1 MLPSPLL
8 FGFKNT
14 STLSLLTLPSRQ
26 CWDFLQAFV
35 SVNIFRYFWKLWRRQ
50 GILTPSSLGFPS
62 SRPKYLSFLA
72 AAAVYTV
79 SYFWNGLFIC
89 WSWRQ
94 ASEVNSERCLQ
105 KKQNVSEV
113 CEAIHRINKQVSQ
126 QGGPRARWETRGT
139 SIRMGSA
146 SASTW
151 PGLRCESE
159 FWGPTLGQ
167 GPPIARGW
175 LTSKA
180 DFSGN
185 GVVAIRAVLPNFG
198 KKNSQAEGCGCV
210 YSLPLFQPVINRII
224 GNHWKTDLCT
234 FSIDCFY
241 SSSLR
246 FMATLRGRYEGFP
259 STP

>member
-1 MLPSPLL
+1 MQSLFSHQRLVVPFPWSELNNASFAAPLWFQEHIHFIL
-8 FGFKNT
+8 AD
-14 STLSLLTLPSRQ
+14 LAQ
-26 CWDFLQAFV
+26 QAV
-35 SVNIFRYFWKLWRRQ
+35 
-50 GILTPSSLGFPS
+50 LGFPS
-62 SRPKYLSFLA
+62 SICFCKYFQAFLKAVEKARDFNSLQPGVPKFQAPIPLLLSSSSGICKMHFQI
-72 AAAVYTV
+72 V

-159 FWGPTLGQ
+159 FWGPSLGQ

-224 GNHWKTDLCT
+224 GNHWKT
-234 FSIDCFY
+234 
-241 SSSLR
+241 
-246 FMATLRGRYEGFP
+246 
-259 STP
+259 